1 MMTATTNVL
10 IVLMFTLLEKKV
22 VLQLTKI
29 LFRYRKQQSISE
41 CQITHSHFEWSLS
54 LTITSATSIRN
65 CCQLTIDV
73 VFTHPSSTQNQL
85 RSWLQSIGSK
95 KCTFRSSQTTL
106 VLRFCAVHREF
117 FNSAIF
123 GTQPVALEVLIV

>member
-1 MMTATTNVL
+1 MMTATTKVL
-10 IVLMFTLLEKKV
+10 IVLMFTLLEKKRTS
-22 VLQLTKI
+22 QLTKL

-41 CQITHSHFEWSLS
+41 CQVTHSHFEWSLS
-54 LTITSATSIRN
+54 LTISSATSIRN
-65 CCQLTIDV
+65 CCQLAIDV
-73 VFTHPSSTQNQL
+73 VFTLPSSTQNQL

-106 VLRFCAVHREF
+106 VLRFWAVHREF